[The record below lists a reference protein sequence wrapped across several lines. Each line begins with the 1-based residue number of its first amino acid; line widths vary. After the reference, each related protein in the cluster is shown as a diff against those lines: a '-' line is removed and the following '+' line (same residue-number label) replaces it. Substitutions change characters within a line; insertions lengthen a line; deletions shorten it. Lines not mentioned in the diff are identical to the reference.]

1 MKPTDLRGILK
12 YVPQF
17 RDHIFVIAIDGSV
30 VDHENFANIVTDI
43 AVLRSLNIKV
53 VLVHGIGRQLKQL
66 AADANTPI
74 SDAYGGG
81 PTDQATLNLAI
92 QAAAD
97 VSGRIIGGLTRNNLK
112 TAATNLIRGTVTGII
127 RGVDHQFSGKI
138 ERADIELIRTLVRE
152 DIVPLFG
159 PIIYDRD
166 GQPLRANSD
175 LLASELAVRLKAS
188 KLIYLT
194 PHPGLLIDREVVTN
208 IPLSQLESVLTRNAG
223 ALDERLRSKAHYAA
237 ATLEAGTPR
246 AHILDGRVYG
256 VLLTEIFDRVGLG
269 TMIHADEYQQIR
281 QARRKDAASIHTILR
296 SGSRNESVRERTLK
310 QIEKE
315 IDSYYVYEIDDSI
328 IGCVRRIDYPNEQTV
343 EIGSLYVQP
352 FYQGRSVGRKLA
364 EFVERLAREA
374 KARKLIA
381 LSTQSFAFF
390 RNACLFT
397 EGTTDDLP
405 NARREDYV
413 KNGRNSRIL
422 IKELEHPAAHD
433 GTGGGA

>member
-17 RDHIFVIAIDGSV
+17 RDHIFIIAIDGSV
-30 VDHENFANIVTDI
+30 VDHENFPNILTDI
-43 AVLRSLNIKV
+43 AVLRSLSIKV
-53 VLVHGIGRQLKQL
+53 ILVHGIGRQMKQL
-66 AADANTPI
+66 SADTGTPI
-74 SDAYGGG
+74 TDAYGGG
-81 PTDQATLNLAI
+81 PTDEATLKLAI
-92 QAAAD
+92 RAAGD
-97 VSGRIIGGLTRNNLK
+97 VGGRIIEGLTRNNLK
-112 TAATNLIRGTVTGII
+112 TATVNLIRGTVTGII
-127 RGVDHQFSGKI
+127 HGVDHQFTGKI
-138 ERADIELIRTLVRE
+138 DRADIDLIRVLLRE
-152 DIVPLFG
+152 EIVPLFG

-175 LLASELAVRLKAS
+175 LLASELAIRLQAS

-194 PHPGLLIDREVVTN
+194 PHAGLLIDKEVVTN
-208 IPLSQLESVLTRNAG
+208 IPMSQLESVLTRNAG
-223 ALDERLRSKAHYAA
+223 SLDERLRSKAHYAA

-281 QARRKDAASIHTILR
+281 QARRKDAAAIHTILR
-296 SGSRNESVRERTLK
+296 TGSRNESVRERTLK
-310 QIEKE
+310 QIERE

-328 IGCVRRIDYPNEQTV
+328 IGCVRRIDYPAENIL

-364 EFVERLAREA
+364 EFIERLARTA
-374 KARKLIA
+374 KAQKLIA

-390 RNACLFT
+390 RNACEFS
-397 EGTTDDLP
+397 EGTVDDLP
-405 NARREDYV
+405 PTRRDDYL
-413 KNGRNSRIL
+413 KSGRNSRIL
-422 IKELEHPAAHD
+422 VKDLKQH
-433 GTGGGA
+433 